1 MQKKKKSGKDVDSD
15 YIHMLLVLVDDSGL
29 LLL

>member
-1 MQKKKKSGKDVDSD
+1 MQKRKSGKVVDSD